1 MASFKLM
8 VGYYFPGE
16 SFLHRL
22 NVELKTAC
30 FGLLILSANFLHGF
44 PAVSVLIAAG
54 LVLFLLSRIPP
65 VFIFHSLK
73 PFLWLFLLTFLLQM
87 FTSVPDGRIIL
98 RVGPMYLSKPGVTRA
113 LLISGRFLV
122 IILFSALLIST
133 TSPQSLVRVIV
144 KWLSPMRHLKI
155 PVEEIGLM
163 MMIALRFLPILQ
175 DEAMRIM
182 EARKIRLSVLG
193 NEGKKGL
200 SDFQE
205 LLFAI
210 LVSVLRRSQELSLS
224 MTCRG
229 YGSRALKKS
238 PSDLQGVNM
247 VDIWFLVLTIV
258 GVFFLLFTDGH

>member
-1 MASFKLM
+1 
-8 VGYYFPGE
+8 
-16 SFLHRL
+16 
-22 NVELKTAC
+22 
-30 FGLLILSANFLHGF
+30 
-44 PAVSVLIAAG
+44 
-54 LVLFLLSRIPP
+54 
-65 VFIFHSLK
+65 
-73 PFLWLFLLTFLLQM
+73 
-87 FTSVPDGRIIL
+87 
-98 RVGPMYLSKPGVTRA
+98 MYLSKPGVTRA